1 MTHPISLTHSRASS
15 PERVVLLVLLWT
27 AQIAFAGRYDLAKD
41 NPRIS
46 VHMPDGWQAE
56 LDGDIVR
63 AHPVN
68 NSKAMLT
75 VFALP
80 GVKNIE
86 EGFAIAAKQASA
98 IYRDVKI
105 GKLSR
110 QTQAGINF
118 YGGQGEGEQDG
129 FELILAVAAF
139 SPDGK
144 HFFGLAWARDE
155 RSGDAY
161 IKDIDQALASI
172 QPFKEMPK
180 APK

>member
-1 MTHPISLTHSRASS
+1 
-15 PERVVLLVLLWT
+15 
-27 AQIAFAGRYDLAKD
+27 
-41 NPRIS
+41 
-46 VHMPDGWQAE
+46 MPDGWQAE
-56 LDGDIVR
+56 LVGDSVTAR
-63 AHPVN
+63 PAN
-68 NSKAMLT
+68 NSKVMLT

-80 GVKNIE
+80 DAKNIE
-86 EGFAIAAKQASA
+86 DAFVSATKQASG

-105 GKLSR
+105 GKLSL
-110 QTQAGINF
+110 QTQAGVNF
-118 YGGQGEGEQDG
+118 YGGQGEGEKDG

-155 RSGDAY
+155 SSGDVY
-161 IKDIDQALASI
+161 TKDIDKALASI